1 MPFDLYRSLFSQN
14 EYNDTAW
21 YDANRLNSVAA
32 AKNHFNDL
40 IRDRRKN
47 SKPCKDKGKDDFVVY
62 AKKGGEIGHSE
73 WELGDPEQTIN
84 EARFWIG
91 DYAFRLG
98 DVSFQPNDSGGFNYS
113 ADISLIDKLGAEG
126 KYVEAMPGY
135 ARDFVTAVFGPSREY
150 VSGHWQISGTTQ

>member
-1 MPFDLYRSLFSQN
+1 MAIPGIRGAWNSNPYSPSGTFYSQGYLFTPNASMPFDLYRSLFSQN
-14 EYNDTAW
+14 EYDDTAW
-21 YDANRLNSVAA
+21 YDANRPNSVAA
-32 AKNHFNDL
+32 AKKHFNDL
-40 IRDRRKN
+40 IRDRLKN
-47 SKPCKDKGKDDFVVY
+47 SKPCNTAVS
-62 AKKGGEIGHSE
+62 ALCSC
-73 WELGDPEQTIN
+73 
-84 EARFWIG
+84 R
-91 DYAFRLG
+91 RLG